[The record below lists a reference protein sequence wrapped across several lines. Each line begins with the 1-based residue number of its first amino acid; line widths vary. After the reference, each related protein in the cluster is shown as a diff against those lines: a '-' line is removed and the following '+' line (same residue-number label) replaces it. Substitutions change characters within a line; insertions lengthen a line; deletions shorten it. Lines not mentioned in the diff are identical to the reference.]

1 MIILAS
7 ASPRRRELLT
17 QVGYTFNVVPSSV
30 EEEMEDGTPIEIVKH
45 NALIK
50 AQDIAQ
56 HYPDDVVIGADTIV
70 AIDGRIFGK
79 PRDEQDAEAML
90 TELAGQVHQVMTG
103 IAVVQGGKI
112 HSEVVVTDV
121 KMRDYGIDEIRAYIR
136 TREPMDKAGAYGI
149 QGIGA
154 LLVSQISGCYN
165 NVVGL
170 PVGRLAEI
178 LAAFRCSVWNT
189 KQ

>member
-17 QVGYTFNVVPSSV
+17 QVGYRFDVVPSSV
-30 EEEMEDGTPIEIVKH
+30 EEEMEDGTPMDIVKH

-50 AQDIAQ
+50 AQDIAKS
-56 HYPDDVVIGADTIV
+56 YPQDTVIGADTIV
-70 AIDGRIFGK
+70 VVGGRIFGK
-79 PRDEQDAEAML
+79 PQDKKDAEKML
-90 TELAGQVHQVMTG
+90 TELSGRIHQVMTG
-103 IAVVQGGKI
+103 IAVIQGDRV

-121 KMRDYGIDEIRAYIR
+121 TMRNYGADEIRAYIA
-136 TREPMDKAGAYGI
+136 TGEPMDKAGAYGI

-154 LLVSQISGCYN
+154 LFVSHIGGCYN

-170 PVGRLAEI
+170 PIARVAEV
-178 LAAFRCSVWNT
+178 LTTFNHSAWN
-189 KQ
+189 KH